1 MLKNKIVSNTFRI
14 VLPYVIIASLWILFS
29 DKFISNFSGDSLVV
43 TKLQTYKGLFFIVV
57 TATMLFVMLKNL
69 LTTLGSEKAEQERI
83 KEDLRISE
91 ERWKFALEGSG
102 DGVWDWNIQ
111 TNEVFFSKK
120 WKEILGFNDDEI
132 KNEFTEWENRLHPSD
147 SKRVKDIIQEHFEDK
162 TKEYEIEYRMLCK
175 DGTYKWILDRGKVIS
190 FTPDG
195 KPLRMLGTHSDISV
209 RKNHED
215 EIYNSREKLR
225 ALAARIENVK
235 EEERVNL
242 ARELHDNL
250 GQSLTGLKMDISWL
264 SKKIN
269 NEALENHKTW
279 IDKTKSMSDLIDNV
293 IQDVRRISHELRPN
307 LLDYLGLI
315 PALEWY
321 VDDFKKRTDI
331 NCKIKVNTKNVIL
344 DKSTEISV
352 FRILQEAFTNI
363 IRHAFATNVVLMIKE
378 DENYYLIEL
387 SDDGI
392 GISDSKTND
401 IQSLGLTGMK
411 ERTIQ
416 FNGQLIILGSK
427 NKGTTIIIKIPK
439 RKIV

>member
-69 LTTLGSEKAEQERI
+69 LTTLESEKAEQERI

-132 KNEFTEWENRLHPSD
+132 KNVFTEWENRLNPSD

-264 SKKIN
+264 SKRIN

-321 VDDFKKRTDI
+321 VEDFEKRTDI

-363 IRHAFATNVVLMIKE
+363 IRHAFATKVVLMIKE

-416 FNGQLIILGSK
+416 FNGQLIISGSK
-427 NKGTTIIIKIPK
+427 NKGTRIIIKIPK